1 MNKFSKIQ
9 EILKDILDIEPEDVA
24 EDTYIIRDL
33 GAESI
38 DLLELAVSLDTAFK
52 SDLTSDIVDDD
63 LFLRFMREYI
73 MEADGAGK
81 NRADYI
87 REKYPFLKTAR
98 IEEILSD
105 LDDGPVLKVS
115 DIIDYIAWLSKD
127 TGAKTHERTG

>member
-1 MNKFSKIQ
+1 VTPFAKIR
-9 EILKDILDIEPEDVA
+9 EILTDILDIEQGEVA

-52 SDLTSDIVDDD
+52 SNLTSDIVDDD

-73 MEADGAGK
+73 IEADQAER
-81 NRADYI
+81 NRTDYI
-87 REKYPFLKTAR
+87 REKYPFLNTVR
-98 IEEILSD
+98 ILKILSD

-115 DIIDYIAWLSKD
+115 DIVDYIAWLRKD
-127 TGAKTHERTG
+127 A

>member
-1 MNKFSKIQ
+1 MNIFSKIQ
-9 EILKDILDIEPEDVA
+9 EILTDILDIEPEDVA

-63 LFLRFMREYI
+63 LFLRFLREYI
-73 MEADGAGK
+73 IEADQAEK

-87 REKYPFLKTAR
+87 REKYPFLTTVR
-98 IEEILSD
+98 ILEILSD

-115 DIIDYIAWLSKD
+115 DVVGYISWLSK
-127 TGAKTHERTG
+127 AA